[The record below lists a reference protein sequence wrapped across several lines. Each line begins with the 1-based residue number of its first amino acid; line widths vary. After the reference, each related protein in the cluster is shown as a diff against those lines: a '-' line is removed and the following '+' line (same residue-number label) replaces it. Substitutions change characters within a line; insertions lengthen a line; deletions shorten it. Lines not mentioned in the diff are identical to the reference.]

1 MNFSIVCK
9 NTSKCRLLTMF
20 FIILV
25 IMIQNWFTLII
36 HERNNNMMA
45 NKLLVFYGYYVL
57 AEKQFQAAA
66 CNVEQYLKNA
76 QNVEPARQS
85 KYPT

>member
-1 MNFSIVCK
+1 M
-9 NTSKCRLLTMF
+9 
-20 FIILV
+20 
-25 IMIQNWFTLII
+25 I
-36 HERNNNMMA
+36 HERNNHMMA

-85 KYPT
+85 KYST

>member
-1 MNFSIVCK
+1 MSLVDN
-9 NTSKCRLLTMF
+9 L

-25 IMIQNWFTLII
+25 VMIQNWFTLMI
-36 HERNNNMMA
+36 HERNNRMMA
-45 NKLLVFYGYYVL
+45 NKLLVFYGNNVL

-76 QNVEPARQS
+76 QNVESARQS
-85 KYPT
+85 KYST